1 MRFIRFI
8 LIILAFIIL
17 QRAKGQASDD
27 SLLFADHMLAMKK
40 KAVILQ
46 YFRLSEAEKAAFW
59 PIYNRYTTEMQIY
72 ELEYFR
78 LSASYAKG
86 LENLPK
92 RTMLELSERFLQNDL
107 EIARIRKQYYKKFK
121 KALSP
126 LKATEFMQLDHSF
139 RTMIRLELQN
149 APDPAEA
156 FQTRLYLNHD

>member
-8 LIILAFIIL
+8 LLILAFIIL
-17 QRAKGQASDD
+17 HQRAKGQASD

-59 PIYNRYTTEMQIY
+59 PIYNRYSSEMQIY
-72 ELEYFR
+72 EIEYFR
-78 LSASYAKG
+78 LLASYAKG

-92 RTMLELSERFLQNDL
+92 RTVLALSERFLQNDL
-107 EIARIRKQYYKKFK
+107 EIARIRKQYYRKFK
-121 KALSP
+121 KAMSP
-126 LKATEFMQLDHSF
+126 VKATEFMQLDHSF
-139 RTMIRLELQN
+139 RTMVRLELQN
-149 APDPAEA
+149 APDPRET